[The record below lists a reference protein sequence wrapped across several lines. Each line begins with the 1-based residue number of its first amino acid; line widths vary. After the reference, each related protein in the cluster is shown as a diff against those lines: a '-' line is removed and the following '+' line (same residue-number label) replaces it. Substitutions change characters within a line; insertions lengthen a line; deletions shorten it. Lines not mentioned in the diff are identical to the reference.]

1 MRLLLPVPYLECSY
15 QTLSRGKILSPEGD
29 GGEERREQ
37 FNTRE
42 FRSIFDLCKVC
53 FGAGFEMN
61 FPCTVKENALCGWGT
76 ILGSHDLEF
85 PFCGFLLLVVET
97 SNMFSF
103 GLARGIREMNK
114 PNLDAWKS
122 RVGESKESQNQ
133 QNERHIELLLLVKR
147 S

>member
-1 MRLLLPVPYLECSY
+1 
-15 QTLSRGKILSPEGD
+15 
-29 GGEERREQ
+29 
-37 FNTRE
+37 
-42 FRSIFDLCKVC
+42 
-53 FGAGFEMN
+53 MN
-61 FPCTVKENALCGWGT
+61 FPCTVKENALCGGWGT

-85 PFCGFLLLVVET
+85 LFCGFLLLVVET

-122 RVGESKESQNQ
+122 QVVESKESQNQ
-133 QNERHIELLLLVKR
+133 QNERRIELLLLMKR